1 MPLLYFQLVIF
12 KFDYFPFFFSF
23 QVLSSGKLNF
33 QIQYQL
39 TFCLWVM
46 TFNNAIAEKMNK

>member
-1 MPLLYFQLVIF
+1 MLQAGYYI
-12 KFDYFPFFFSF
+12 F

-46 TFNNAIAEKMNK
+46 TFNNAIAEKMNKYDKCSIFL